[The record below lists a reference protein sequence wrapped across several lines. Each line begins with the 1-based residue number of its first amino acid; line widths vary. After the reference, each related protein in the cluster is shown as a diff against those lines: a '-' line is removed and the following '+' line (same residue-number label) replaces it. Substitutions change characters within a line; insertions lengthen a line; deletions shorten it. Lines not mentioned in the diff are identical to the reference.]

1 MSDKKYS
8 QKNNDRPV
16 TLAELQSFAKGI
28 LIDMPSFV
36 TGEYIKV
43 KVRRID
49 MSKDFLK
56 RTEIT
61 NFLANPVIEKYMQ
74 ENNLAAKNKQ
84 QIQSDLKEKFE
95 DTVLNQQNLKQI
107 QELIPLLDEVAK
119 QILIE
124 PSYEDFE
131 KNCPLTQDQ
140 KEFLFDW
147 AMGETRDLESFRNG
161 GKTI

>member
-8 QKNNDRPV
+8 QKSSDRPV

-74 ENNLAAKNKQ
+74 ENNLATKNKQ

-107 QELIPLLDEVAK
+107 QELLPLLDEVAK

-124 PSYEDFE
+124 PSFEDFE
-131 KNCPLTQDQ
+131 KSCPLTQDQ

-147 AMGETRDLESFRNG
+147 AMGETRDLESFRKG
-161 GKTI
+161 G